1 MVCLSFFFLSS
12 SIQLESSSTEA
23 SMAQEDTEQWLKELM
38 AVIKAGHTQR
48 VGELLAAG
56 FDINRVE
63 EDERMSPLSLACQSG
78 NVEIAKMLLEHGA
91 DVNVPGKN
99 IAIMSLAQL

>member
-99 IAIMSLAQL
+99 IVIMSLAQL

>member
-1 MVCLSFFFLSS
+1 
-12 SIQLESSSTEA
+12 
-23 SMAQEDTEQWLKELM
+23 MAQEDTEQWLKELM